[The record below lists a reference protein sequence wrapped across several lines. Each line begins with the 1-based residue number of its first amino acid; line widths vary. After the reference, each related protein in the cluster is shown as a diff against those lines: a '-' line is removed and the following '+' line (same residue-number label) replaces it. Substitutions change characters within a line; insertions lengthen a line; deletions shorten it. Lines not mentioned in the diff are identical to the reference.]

1 MTVLDTGCLEFGEAR
16 TTTVTNDFSLFHS
29 FKSLQH
35 RPSLRRQ
42 VYSCVLQLVNV
53 WNMSWEAKKQ
63 KQKTSVELGISCMC
77 HKNKKKFT
85 AWHKAFNDPTH
96 LSIKLSAGSF
106 LESVAFIINI
116 KNVQSRCS
124 IM

>member
-1 MTVLDTGCLEFGEAR
+1 MTVLDTGCLEFGEAK

-63 KQKTSVELGISCMC
+63 KQKTSVELGISCI
-77 HKNKKKFT
+77 KIKKSLQHGT
-85 AWHKAFNDPTH
+85 RH
-96 LSIKLSAGSF
+96 LMIQHTCL
-106 LESVAFIINI
+106 
-116 KNVQSRCS
+116 
-124 IM
+124 